1 MGGPCLVDGESREEL
16 DNFLECK
23 FEYNGQT
30 YTSAEHAFQAAKF
43 TDKKYCEK
51 IRVAKSGGDA
61 WSLGNTREIPL
72 RGDWELIKV
81 KVMYEA
87 NLAKFQQNAALRDAL
102 VSTRGPIKAFGF
114 AYWAKWNAILLE
126 RIREELRPEGER
138 DAKVL
143 AARVAAIEAIER
155 GVDAADL
162 LPASG
167 GSGAAQAAQGG
178 VPFPPELLAKYSNS
192 K

>member
-51 IRVAKSGGDA
+51 IRKAKSGGDA

-81 KVMYEA
+81 KVMYQA
-87 NLAKFQQNAALRDAL
+87 NLAKFSQNPALRDAL
-102 VSTRGPIKAFGF
+102 VSTKGPIKAFGF

-143 AARVAAIEAIER
+143 AARVAAIM
-155 GVDAADL
+155 
-162 LPASG
+162 
-167 GSGAAQAAQGG
+167 
-178 VPFPPELLAKYSNS
+178 
-192 K
+192 

>member
-1 MGGPCLVDGESREEL
+1 MAT
-16 DNFLECK
+16 K
-23 FEYNGQT
+23 
-30 YTSAEHAFQAAKF
+30 
-43 TDKKYCEK
+43 
-51 IRVAKSGGDA
+51 
-61 WSLGNTREIPL
+61 
-72 RGDWELIKV
+72 
-81 KVMYEA
+81 
-87 NLAKFQQNAALRDAL
+87 
-102 VSTRGPIKAFGF
+102 GPIKAFGF

-143 AARVAAIEAIER
+143 AARVAAMEAIER
-155 GVDAADL
+155 GVDAADV

-178 VPFPPELLAKYSNS
+178 VHFPPELLAKYSNG